1 MVKID
6 TAKGSTVTVKQELYR
21 ERSTGYSPLGVM
33 GVRKPSTKHLGLFKE
48 IFEICGTMKKSDIT
62 ILVADDDP
70 DYLFQTVFNLE
81 KAGYKTIAVES
92 QAEAESIIARFKP
105 NLAIFDLMMESDD
118 SGFILCYKI
127 KRKYPDVPVILA
139 TAVSHET
146 GLSFS
151 IDSDQEKS
159 WIRADKYLEKG
170 IRPEQLDQE
179 VMKLLKL

>member
-1 MVKID
+1 MK
-6 TAKGSTVTVKQELYR
+6 
-21 ERSTGYSPLGVM
+21 RSN
-33 GVRKPSTKHLGLFKE
+33 F
-48 IFEICGTMKKSDIT
+48 T

-70 DYLFQTVFNLE
+70 DYLYQTINNLE
-81 KAGYKTIAVES
+81 RSGYRTVAVES
-92 QAEAESIIARFKP
+92 QAEAELYISKFKP
-105 NLAIFDLMMESDD
+105 DLAIFDLMMENDD

-151 IDSDQEKS
+151 LDSEHEKS
-159 WIRADKYLEKG
+159 WIRADRYLEKG
-170 IRPEQLDQE
+170 IRAEQLDQE